1 VKKKPSSAKKAG
13 SRGRPGSRRQA
24 EAAPRAIVLAAGVG
38 SRMRSSQPKV
48 LHRVAGRTLIEAV
61 LSAAEGLVLSRL
73 VVVVGTSRERVEQAL
88 AARPAGEGPAPV
100 FRVQEAPLGTGDAA
114 RVGLEALG
122 AGEGPILVLAGD
134 TPLLRTATLQRLVET
149 RRERQLDLAFLS
161 FRPPEPADFGR
172 VVRDSR
178 GRVRRIVEA
187 VNASVREKR
196 IGEVNGGV
204 YCFAPAALE
213 RGLSGLRR
221 NPVSREYYLTDAVE
235 ALASSGARVEAVEA
249 ADWREAW
256 GVNTRRDLAAAEE
269 LERRRG
275 VERALDAG
283 VTVLDPAT
291 VRVGPRVVLEPDVV
305 LHSFVSLE
313 GETALAEGSEILPFT
328 RLRDCLVGP
337 GASVGP
343 HCEAEG
349 ARIGARARV
358 GPFARLRPGT
368 VIEEDVKVGNFVETK
383 NTVLRRGA
391 KAQHLSYLGDADI
404 GAGSNI
410 GAGVITCNYD
420 GEKKH
425 PTKVGERAF
434 IGSDVQL
441 VAPVTVGEGA
451 YVGAGTTVTE
461 DVPAGALAL
470 SRVPQSNRDG
480 WVARRKEKKKTG

>member
-1 VKKKPSSAKKAG
+1 
-13 SRGRPGSRRQA
+13 
-24 EAAPRAIVLAAGVG
+24 
-38 SRMRSSQPKV
+38 MRSSRPKV

-61 LSAAEGLVLSRL
+61 LAAAEGLVLSRI
-73 VVVVGTSRERVEQAL
+73 VVVVGTSREQIEQVVSE
-88 AARPAGEGPAPV
+88 RPASDRPTPV
-100 FRVQEAPLGTGDAA
+100 FCVQDPPLGTGDAT
-114 RVGLEALG
+114 RVGLEGLG

-134 TPLLRTATLQRLVET
+134 TPLLRTETLRRLVDT
-149 RRERQLDLAFLS
+149 RRERDLDLAFLS

-172 VVRDSR
+172 VVRGPG
-178 GRVRRIVEA
+178 GRIRRIVEA
-187 VNASVREKR
+187 VNASRREKG
-196 IGEVNGGV
+196 ITEVNAGV
-204 YCFAPAALE
+204 YCFAPEALAHA
-213 RGLSGLRR
+213 LSGIRR

-235 ALASSGARVEAVEA
+235 LLASRGAGVEAIEA

-275 VERALDAG
+275 VEMALDAG

-291 VRVGPRVVLEPDVV
+291 VRIGPGVSLEPDVI

-313 GETALAEGSEILPFT
+313 GRTTLGEGCEVLPFT
-328 RLRDCLVGP
+328 RLSDCRVGP
-337 GASVGP
+337 AVTIGP
-343 HCEAEG
+343 HCEVEG

-358 GPFARLRPGT
+358 GPFARLRPGS
-368 VIEEDVKVGNFVETK
+368 VIEEDVRVGNFVETK

-391 KAQHLSYLGDADI
+391 KALHLSYLGDADV

-420 GEKKH
+420 GEKKNL
-425 PTKVGERAF
+425 TKIGEKAF

-441 VAPVTVGEGA
+441 VAPVTVGAGA

-461 DVPAGALAL
+461 DVPEGALAL

-480 WVARRKEKKKTG
+480 WVARRKEKKKKG